1 MRECSGGRYGQPGRV
16 HTGYAGKGEKTV
28 YCMVTIANSGDDIYA
43 YNAYLSFT
51 MYDLE
56 GFSYDSLVPIST
68 QPDLGSGEALPGK
81 TIKGSISYA
90 LSAASEPDYVIFRR
104 DITSETEAAWGTE

>member
-1 MRECSGGRYGQPGRV
+1 MLRWTIRPTWASPYGLCWERREDCLLHGHDR
-16 HTGYAGKGEKTV
+16 E
-28 YCMVTIANSGDDIYA
+28 NSGDDIYA

-104 DITSETEAAWGTE
+104 DIISETEAAWGAE

>member
-1 MRECSGGRYGQPGRV
+1 MDDTANLGESIR
-16 HTGYAGKGEKTV
+16 AMLGKGEKAV
-28 YCMVTIANSGDDIYA
+28 YYMVTITNSGDDIYA

-51 MYDLE
+51 MYDLD

-68 QPDLGSGEALPGK
+68 QPDLGARGASGQDDQRLHSLRSICCQRTRLRDLP
-81 TIKGSISYA
+81 A
-90 LSAASEPDYVIFRR
+90 